1 MNFHEAIREFLSF
14 IEDREAKLLSWG
26 YVDGGFSEEEIVE
39 MAEDWIDKHEQD
51 FSSNDLVDELWE
63 KRMLLEIQANN
74 QVLFRTRMA
83 ETVRLLARLKQI
95 FSPEKWKE
103 SLNLVSDYRF
113 QTRPRKYP
121 KRDISVDTAIDELSP
136 LLNEYGIDAVIHLL
150 NREGFLLSEF
160 QIRAAKTMLKDLASI
175 SNRGMIVCSGT
186 GTGKTLSFYLPAL
199 THIAGQIEKNDYW
212 TKALALYP
220 RNELLK
226 DQFMETYKEARRL
239 DHYLLHR
246 GARKLQIGAFFGP
259 TPKSINIKDIENK
272 WSVSSDKQGYVCPY
286 ITCPN
291 CERPMVWKKED
302 IIKKIERLTCSLPL
316 CHTVIGDDEV
326 LLTRESMRKELP
338 DLVFTTTEM
347 LNRTM
352 SDSWYG
358 KLIGLFTNRP
368 PLMMLLDEVHTY
380 EGSHGAQVALL
391 IRRWRRVVNS
401 PVHFTGLSATLE
413 EAANFFSQLT
423 GLEVPQI
430 EEITPFEEDMIP
442 EGKEYQLI
450 LRGDPVSGTSLLS
463 TTIQTSMLLRRMLDR
478 NGEPSNGMAGQ
489 KLFVFTDDLDVTNRL
504 YHNILD
510 AEGLNSWGRPLRNK
524 KPLAI
529 HRKHHAPDAKERLRL
544 GQSWYFAEQIGHD
557 LSQSI
562 TIGRTSSQDAGVAAN
577 AEIVVSTASLEVGYN
592 DPDVGAVVQHKAPMD
607 LASFLQRKGRAGRNR
622 VMRPWMVTV
631 LSDYG
636 RDRLVYQSYETLFD
650 PVLEKRNLPIN
661 NRYVLRMQAVYCL
674 MEWISEEIRG
684 PLNSVNVW
692 NDFSSPHGERTL
704 KKKQRQEKESEL
716 LLRLMNDER
725 YRNKFAAYLEDA
737 LKITREDVNSILWEP
752 PRAIMYSVIPTILRR
767 LKMNWSVFN
776 KPGIQ
781 ESFKPTSPLPEFI
794 PSNLF
799 SDLNLPEVM
808 IDLPETKY
816 KQDDNEEM
824 MPILQA
830 LNTFSPGKVTRRFGV
845 HVSNESHWIAPLV
858 LEAGKQELQIPSFC
872 PELEPLGEFELVEDN
887 QVLGIPAFRPWVI
900 RPVRVDDN
908 ITQTSNSQLIW
919 KSQLFPTFEFSG
931 DPDQKNGLSLSI
943 PRVATWNK
951 TLKEI
956 IVHSHNLR
964 STVTVRRFA
973 IGTSANIRVN
983 ENGSTNELETEII
996 FTDDTKNPAALGYTL
1011 QVDGIVFRYGIPE
1024 GDIISQSFTDPVT
1037 LRSFRT
1043 AYFRH
1048 LMMIDKRLDGI
1059 ANIFQRERLG
1069 EVYLSFIS
1077 SKAMRNNISLEQVHR
1092 EWKNANFMEGIN
1104 EVLDVIFQGLSEN
1117 DPAPDENGE
1126 KNRQKVHQTLLALC
1140 EEDIIVTTMHDLA
1153 KVLWGEIDDSWQ
1165 KWALER
1171 WKTTLGG
1178 ALLLACK
1185 QMIGQFNSGD
1195 LIVDIDGG
1203 PRPPE
1208 MDPIPEGIGEIWIT
1222 ETTSGGSGIIEE
1234 IVKKYHDDPKRF
1246 FRLVESALDP
1256 SDAELID
1263 SELTRCLKIMDSQ
1276 PNIHLLFQNVRTADN
1291 YKETHQLLEELNQN
1305 LCEAG
1310 ILLTHS
1316 VRNAIYN
1323 RILKPGSTKET
1334 DDLLRSIMDIWRQEE
1349 ERLGIETDG
1358 RVFAYMFS
1366 SNPKII
1372 SQFKQ
1377 ALQHIDPQA
1386 VQDETWR
1393 YQVIYGLL
1401 WPKGNQIRSK
1411 AMDYYNPFSKNVP
1424 MERELLRQS
1433 INQELKVW
1441 ITDDN
1446 WYEKTVEILKG
1457 SSHVQLYGSV
1467 ENKDGLRYA
1476 LLRLASQ
1483 PIDVGYLHVYPRVEG
1498 MKRDSEHYIV
1508 TVDIREEI

>member
-1 MNFHEAIREFLSF
+1 MNLEEAVREFLSF

-26 YVDGGFSEEEIVE
+26 YVDGGFSEEEIFE
-39 MAEDWIDKHEQD
+39 MAEEWLEKHDQY
-51 FSSNDLVDELWE
+51 FSPNELVDDLWE
-63 KRMLLEIQANN
+63 KRMILDIQANN
-74 QVLFRTRMA
+74 RVLIRTRMA

-95 FSPEKWKE
+95 FSAEKWKE
-103 SLNLVSDYRF
+103 SPTLVSDYRF

-121 KRDISVDTAIDELSP
+121 RRDISVDTAKDELSP
-136 LLNEYGIDAVIHLL
+136 LLNEYGMDAVHHLL
-150 NREGFLLSEF
+150 NRERFLLSEF
-160 QIRAAKTMLKDLASI
+160 QIRAVKTMLKDLESN

-199 THIAGQIEKNDYW
+199 THIAGQIEKNDHW

-239 DHYLLHR
+239 DTYLLKR

-259 TPKSINIKDIENK
+259 TPKSINLQDIDNK
-272 WSVSSDKQGYVCPY
+272 WSLSSDKQGYVCPY

-291 CERPMVWKKED
+291 CDRPMVWKKKD
-302 IIKKIERLTCSLPL
+302 ITKKIERLTCSLPL
-316 CHTVIGDDEV
+316 CHSVIGNDEV
-326 LLTRESMRKELP
+326 LLTRDSMRKELP
-338 DLVFTTTEM
+338 DVVFTTTEM

-380 EGSHGAQVALL
+380 EGAHGAQVALL
-391 IRRWRRVVNS
+391 IRRWRRAVNS
-401 PVHFTGLSATLE
+401 PIHFTGLSATLE
-413 EAANFFSQLT
+413 EAASFFSQLT

-430 EEITPFEEDMIP
+430 EEIVPLEDDMIP

-478 NGEPSNGMAGQ
+478 NGEPSEGMAGQ
-489 KLFVFTDDLDVTNRL
+489 KIFVFTDDLDVTNRL

-510 AEGLNSWGRPLRNK
+510 AEGLNSWGRPVRNK

-529 HRKHHAPDAKERLRL
+529 HRKHNAPEAKERLRL
-544 GQSWYFAEQIGHD
+544 GQSWFYAEQIGHD

-562 TIGRTSSQDAGVAAN
+562 PIGRTSSQDAGVAAN

-592 DPDVGAVVQHKAPMD
+592 DPDVGGVVQHKAPMD

-674 MEWISEEIRG
+674 MEWLSEEIHG
-684 PLNSVNVW
+684 PVNVW
-692 NDFSSPHGERTL
+692 NDFCSPYGDNAP

-716 LLRLMNDER
+716 LLRLMKDER

-737 LKITREDVNSILWEP
+737 LNITREDVHSILWEP

-776 KPGIQ
+776 KPGKQ
-781 ESFKPTSPLPEFI
+781 ESYKTTSPLPEFI

-808 IDLPETKY
+808 IDLPETKFN
-816 KQDDNEEM
+816 QNDNEEM

-830 LNTFSPGKVTRRFGV
+830 LNTFSPGKVTRRFGI
-845 HVSNESHWIAPLV
+845 HTSNESHWIAPPV
-858 LEAGKQELQIPSFC
+858 LEAGKQELPLSTFC
-872 PELEPLGEFELVEDN
+872 PELEPLGEFEVVEDGR
-887 QVLGIPAFRPWVI
+887 VMRISAFRPWVI
-900 RPVRVDDN
+900 HPVRVDDK
-908 ITQTSNSQLIW
+908 IAPTSNSQLIW

-931 DPDQKNGLSLSI
+931 NQDQKNGLTLSI
-943 PRVATWNK
+943 PRGAAWNK

-956 IVHSHNLR
+956 VVHSHNLR

-973 IGTSANIRVN
+973 LGSAANIRVN
-983 ENGSTNELETEII
+983 ENGQTNELETEIS
-996 FTDDTKNPAALGYTL
+996 FTDEVKNPTALGYTL
-1011 QVDGIVFRYGIPE
+1011 QVDGIVFRYVIPK
-1024 GDIISQSFTDPVT
+1024 GDIISPSFTDPVT

-1048 LMMIDKRLDGI
+1048 LMMTDKRLDGI
-1059 ANIFQRERLG
+1059 VNIFQRERLG
-1069 EVYLSFIS
+1069 EVYLSAIS
-1077 SKAMRNNISLEQVHR
+1077 SKAMKNNQSLEQAHR
-1092 EWKNANFMEGIN
+1092 EWKNANFLEVIN

-1117 DPAPDENGE
+1117 DEVPDENGE
-1126 KNRQKVHQTLLALC
+1126 KNRQKVHQSLLSLC
-1140 EEDIIVTTMHDLA
+1140 EQDIVVNTMHDLA
-1153 KVLWGEIDDSWQ
+1153 AVLWGEMDDNWQ
-1165 KWALER
+1165 QWALER

-1185 QMIGQFNSGD
+1185 QMTGQFNSGD
-1195 LIVDIDGG
+1195 LIVDVDGG

-1208 MDPIPEGIGEIWIT
+1208 MNPIPEGVGEIWIT

-1263 SELTRCLKIMDSQ
+1263 SELTRCLKLMDTQ
-1276 PNIHLLFQNVRTADN
+1276 LDLQVLFQNVRTADN
-1291 YKETHQLLEELNQN
+1291 YKVINQLLEELNQK
-1305 LCEAG
+1305 LSESG

-1334 DDLLRSIMDIWRQEE
+1334 DDLLRSIMELWKQEE

-1366 SNPKII
+1366 SNPSIVN
-1372 SQFKQ
+1372 QFKHS
-1377 ALQHIDPQA
+1377 LQHIDPQA
-1386 VQDETWR
+1386 LQDENWR

-1401 WPKGNQIRSK
+1401 WPKGNIIGAK
-1411 AMDYYNPFSKNVP
+1411 ALDYYNPFSKNVP
-1424 MERELLRQS
+1424 MERELLSQS
-1433 INQELKVW
+1433 INHERKVW
-1441 ITDDN
+1441 ITDES
-1446 WYEKTVEILKG
+1446 WYEKTVEILKE
-1457 SSHVQLYGSV
+1457 SSHVQLYAHV
-1467 ENKDGLRYA
+1467 ENKDDLRNA
-1476 LLRLASQ
+1476 LLRLASE
-1483 PIDVGYLHVYPRVEG
+1483 PIDVGYLHIYPRVEG
-1498 MKRDSEHYIV
+1498 MKRDSDHYIV